1 MVKSED
7 GAEVWVDGGGGREEK
22 ARTQEERTVDGRSAY
37 RDGRKKTLSVKR
49 LSKKELVRGS
59 YVVHLALAEGIP
71 GRPLHRR
78 ECESGGRNAERPCP
92 YVSCK
97 HHLFLDVN
105 QHSGS
110 ITMNFPDLELHEL
123 DETCALDVARENP
136 SGVSL
141 DKVAARMN
149 LTRERVRQVETRAA
163 LRLRDSPDIQ
173 HLRDYLDTRD
183 EGGGYDQ
190 TMPQERSAEGRTETR
205 LSFPEIE
212 ERGREA
218 AARGRRERA
227 IAEHGAEHHVDQQR
241 VEFVLGLA
249 FGAVDTAHD
258 LVAGEERRREQHARR
273 HLAADMDHRL
283 LLHRHRCGHHV
294 RRLAHRQ
301 DHGPEDHQAQAGG
314 RLLCRDRWRDDAVP
328 GFGHGH
334 PRLDDAHHH
343 RRHRRGGRHAAG
355 QRGALGHR
363 RQHRLGLDLHHS
375 RLGGGG
381 RRRLPGQLEAVV
393 TC

>member
-37 RDGRKKTLSVKR
+37 RDGRKKTLSVNR

-105 QHSGS
+105 QRSGS

-218 AARGRRERA
+218 LQAQVRVLYSRSPEEGRDEVDPRVAAVGGKRQDAAQQGLQSIFLPRDRKITEDLSGKAELPPREIYSRRAASEVHETLVDGGLGKL
-227 IAEHGAEHHVDQQR
+227 AEQ
-241 VEFVLGLA
+241 
-249 FGAVDTAHD
+249 
-258 LVAGEERRREQHARR
+258 
-273 HLAADMDHRL
+273 
-283 LLHRHRCGHHV
+283 V
-294 RRLAHRQ
+294 RR
-301 DHGPEDHQAQAGG
+301 DGVEEEDGDGFDPE
-314 RLLCRDRWRDDAVP
+314 RVY
-328 GFGHGH
+328 
-334 PRLDDAHHH
+334 
-343 RRHRRGGRHAAG
+343 
-355 QRGALGHR
+355 
-363 RQHRLGLDLHHS
+363 
-375 RLGGGG
+375 
-381 RRRLPGQLEAVV
+381 
-393 TC
+393 